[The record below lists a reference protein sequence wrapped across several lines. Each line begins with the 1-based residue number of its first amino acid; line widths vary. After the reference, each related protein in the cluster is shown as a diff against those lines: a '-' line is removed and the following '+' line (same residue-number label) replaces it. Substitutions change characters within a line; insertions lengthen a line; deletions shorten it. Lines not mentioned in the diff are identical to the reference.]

1 VSGELKT
8 KQVFDTSR
16 VTELTDETR
25 ELYDTIK
32 RTAYDLRITAD
43 VKNAILDFLEEQ

>member
-1 VSGELKT
+1 MSGEWKT

-16 VTELTDETR
+16 VAELEGETR
-25 ELYDTIK
+25 DLYDTIK

-43 VKNAILDFLEEQ
+43 VKNAILDFLED